1 MSAVQKDKVIE
12 LLLLQGVN
20 CYYCEHFINGSDGNR
35 REWGCCPMKGN
46 AICKPKEELC
56 ECWEKLKDDN

>member
-20 CYYCEHFINGSDGNR
+20 CYYCEHYQKCSDNDKDDQWGVCHRGSPIM
-35 REWGCCPMKGN
+35 EAKQ
-46 AICKPKEELC
+46 ELC
-56 ECWEKLKDDN
+56 HEWVQRKDDN